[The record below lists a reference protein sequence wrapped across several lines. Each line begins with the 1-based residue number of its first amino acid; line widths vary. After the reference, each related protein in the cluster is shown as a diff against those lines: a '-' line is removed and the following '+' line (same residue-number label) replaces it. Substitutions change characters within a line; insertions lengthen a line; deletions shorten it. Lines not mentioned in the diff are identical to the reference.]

1 MIQQIQNYIVGLALL
16 TLAALEIGL
25 LFALAWRQL
34 TRRLSRA
41 GLMAFLI
48 FAGIATVE
56 AQKHAGT
63 IVVDAAGEGD
73 FTDLNS
79 AINAIPSLELLPC
92 EIIVRPGVYG
102 PVLIDGEKFKT
113 DYLTWA
119 IDIRST
125 DGAYTAIIDGNGA
138 DYGFGFTYDKPIPHP
153 TVSLDGITVRNAD
166 IGLYDVSVRN
176 CIVRD
181 CRIGAYNACIDQS
194 VVFNNHECG
203 IMIWDFDKYAPDFP
217 WRGNFEN
224 WYWAENCAV
233 VSNGVGISGLVSG
246 PMNVLFHGNGTDC
259 IDSGEPYG
267 CYFGDDPMFVDMA
280 NSDFHL
286 RMGSPCINT
295 GVGWWGSADTDF
307 DGNPRFQRGAN
318 DVGPYEF
325 QPTNDTQTITAPV
338 PVEFSWIDEKC
349 PDLLASVGGDYD
361 KAVLLKSANPVDIG
375 LPEPL
380 RSYYS
385 IWESYVAD
393 LDPTKSNMTFR
404 ATIDIVDGGPV
415 VNPDPFSP
423 RRSYTVLGKEN
434 LTNAEW
440 RVANPESR
448 FFKVKVSL
456 P

>member
-1 MIQQIQNYIVGLALL
+1 MFQQVYSIIVGFSLLAL
-16 TLAALEIGL
+16 AATMVAV
-25 LFALAWRQL
+25 LFAWTWRHL
-34 TRRLSRA
+34 TRRLSRC
-41 GLMAFLI
+41 GLAVFLTC
-48 FAGIATVE
+48 AGIATVE

-63 IVVDAAGEGD
+63 IVVDASGAGD
-73 FTDLNS
+73 FTDLDT

-92 EIIVRPGVYG
+92 EIIVKPGVYG
-102 PVLIDGEKFKT
+102 PVLIDGDKFKT

-119 IDIRST
+119 IDIRSEE
-125 DGAYTAIIDGNGA
+125 GAYTTIIDGQGT

-153 TVSLDGITVRNAD
+153 SVTLYGLTIRNAD
-166 IGLYDVSVRN
+166 IGIYDVGARN

-181 CRIGAYNACIDQS
+181 CRIGAYNAIVEQS
-194 VVFNNHECG
+194 VLFNNSECG

-233 VSNGVGISGLVSG
+233 VSNGVGISGLVSR

-259 IDSGEPYG
+259 VDSGEPYG
-267 CYFGDDPMFVDMA
+267 GYFGDDPMFVDMA
-280 NSDFHL
+280 NGDFHL

-295 GVGWWGSADTDF
+295 GISLWGVFSTDF
-307 DGNPRFQRGAN
+307 DGNPRPVRGAN
-318 DVGPYEF
+318 DIGPYEY
-325 QPTNDTQTITAPV
+325 QPTNETQTITAPV
-338 PVEFSWIDEKC
+338 PVEFSWIDENC
-349 PDLLASVGGDYD
+349 SNLLVSVGGDYD
-361 KAVLLKSANPVDIG
+361 KAVLLKSANPMDIT

-393 LDPTKSNMTFR
+393 LDPVDSNMTFM
-404 ATIDIVDGGPV
+404 ADIRFVDGEPV
-415 VNPDPFSP
+415 VSPDPFSP
-423 RRSYTVLGKEN
+423 RRKYAVLGKDN

-440 RVANPESR
+440 RVATPESR
-448 FFKVKVSL
+448 FFKVKVSF